1 MFHHRTQIGLWQP
14 APTAT
19 PLQATVIYKENIT
32 LPFSISG
39 SGSPQATLRET
50 VQAIGVDCAK
60 KLQGLLRVSE
70 PLKVNI
76 CPQVQGGKT
85 PSLSTKMVNLPA
97 NMTFTA
103 TPTSP
108 PPGPIEK
115 YVKAGPEILRY
126 LDSQLKAQEDRHDS
140 QLKAHD
146 ERHESQ
152 LKAQEERHASQMQD
166 LAHQIQQ
173 LNGQLHPLTMRAL
186 LDEVVNGI
194 GRALGVS
201 SRGKRRPSGKETW
214 DRDTVFQA
222 WQSYLRTPKAV
233 DPSSAAYLS
242 DESTVKMVFGVDGV
256 GLHEFRVAG
265 NAAAHDYN
273 EEQLRKY
280 CSSTV
285 FDPPLRSAIQKSF
298 LFLFPGEKPLEF
310 KTV

>member
-166 LAHQIQQ
+166 LASSNSAG

-201 SRGKRRPSGKETW
+201 SRGKRRPSGKET
-214 DRDTVFQA
+214 
-222 WQSYLRTPKAV
+222 YLRTPKAV

-242 DESTVKMVFGVDGV
+242 DESTVKMVFG
-256 GLHEFRVAG
+256 
-265 NAAAHDYN
+265 
-273 EEQLRKY
+273 
-280 CSSTV
+280 
-285 FDPPLRSAIQKSF
+285 
-298 LFLFPGEKPLEF
+298 
-310 KTV
+310 